1 MNISLAVRPIVDL
14 RIDDGLEKRHAQK
27 HWRLPRNSIHV
38 DLHDFNRHHLVKQRL
53 PLLFDAPHDP
63 WEVQSE
69 QVECET
75 TVDCTL

>member
-14 RIDDGLEKRHAQK
+14 RIDNGLKKRHAQK

-38 DLHDFNRHHLVKQRL
+38 YLNDFNRHHLVKQRL
-53 PLLFDAPHDP
+53 SLIFDAPHDS
-63 WEVQSE
+63 WEVQGE

-75 TVDCTL
+75 TVDGTL